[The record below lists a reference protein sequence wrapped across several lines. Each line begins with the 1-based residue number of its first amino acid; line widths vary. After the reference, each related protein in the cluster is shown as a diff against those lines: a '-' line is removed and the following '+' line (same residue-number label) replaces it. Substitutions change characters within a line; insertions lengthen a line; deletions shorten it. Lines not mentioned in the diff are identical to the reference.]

1 MNRNQRRMAAF
12 NARKASESMERAR
25 FERRIVSTL
34 SSCNQRV
41 EKAVISPSLRDKHEP
56 DQPSLCA
63 RKLHHVRPDATHVV
77 NAHQKMRGKSV
88 PLI

>member
-12 NARKASESMERAR
+12 NARKASESIEQAR

-41 EKAVISPSLRDKHEP
+41 DKACVSPSLRDKHEN
-56 DQPSLCA
+56 PSVCLPEVA
-63 RKLHHVRPDATHVV
+63 KYAAGFRRSTGNITA
-77 NAHQKMRGKSV
+77 S
-88 PLI
+88 